1 MPSYIPTAG
10 GSSSGVQADEV
21 LYLDPL
27 FDRLEAI
34 ERRLDLAAQNPPPV
48 VTVPE
53 PEPDLSPVYLQLK
66 ALRQELPDLVSA
78 TVRAQLA
85 TAEARLP
92 QPHPQP
98 EALDA
103 VIRESVAIAV
113 AGRFEMLEHALK
125 DHAASITALHERV
138 NQNDSNLQRLVA
150 VISRLIE
157 GPGIQP
163 VATVPDT
170 TRAHAAASFEAHLS
184 DALKTQAM
192 NNPADPAPDNTP
204 RRPRSPLS
212 RII

>member
-10 GSSSGVQADEV
+10 GSSSGVQADDV

-34 ERRLDLAAQNPPPV
+34 ERRLDVAAQNPPPV

-53 PEPDLSPVYLQLK
+53 PDLSPVYLQLQ

-78 TVRAQLA
+78 TGRAQLE

-103 VIRESVAIAV
+103 VIRESVSVAV
-113 AGRFEMLEHALK
+113 AGRFETLEHALK
-125 DHAASITALHERV
+125 DHAASITTLHERV
-138 NQNDSNLQRLVA
+138 NQTDSNLQRLVA

-163 VATVPDT
+163 VATGPDT

-184 DALKTQAM
+184 DALKTQAI
-192 NNPADPAPDNTP
+192 NNPADPAPDTPP

>member
-10 GSSSGVQADEV
+10 GSSSGVQADDV

-48 VTVPE
+48 VAV
-53 PEPDLSPVYLQLK
+53 PEPDLSPVYLQLQ

-78 TVRAQLA
+78 TVRAQLE

-103 VIRESVAIAV
+103 VIRESVSVAV
-113 AGRFEMLEHALK
+113 AGRFETLEHALK
-125 DHAASITALHERV
+125 DHAASITTLHERV
-138 NQNDSNLQRLVA
+138 NQTDSNLQRLVA

-163 VATVPDT
+163 VATGPDT

>member
-1 MPSYIPTAG
+1 MPSHIPTAG
-10 GSSSGVQADEV
+10 GSPSAVQADDI

-48 VTVPE
+48 VAAA
-53 PEPDLSPVYLQLK
+53 EPDLSPVYLQLQT
-66 ALRQELPDLVSA
+66 LRQELPDLVAA
-78 TVRAQLA
+78 TVRAQLEV
-85 TAEARLP
+85 AEARLP
-92 QPHPQP
+92 QTHPQP

-103 VIRESVAIAV
+103 SIRESVAIAV
-113 AGRFEMLEHALK
+113 AGRFGILERALK

-157 GPGIQP
+157 GPGIQTA
-163 VATVPDT
+163 ATAPDA
-170 TRAHAAASFEAHLS
+170 TRAHAAASFAAHFS

>member
-10 GSSSGVQADEV
+10 GSSSGVQADDV

-34 ERRLDLAAQNPPPV
+34 ERRLDVAAQNPPPV

-53 PEPDLSPVYLQLK
+53 PDLSPVYLQLQ

-78 TVRAQLA
+78 TVRAQLK

-103 VIRESVAIAV
+103 VIRESVSVAV
-113 AGRFEMLEHALK
+113 AGRFETLEHALK
-125 DHAASITALHERV
+125 DHAASITTLHERV
-138 NQNDSNLQRLVA
+138 NQTDSNLQRLVA

-157 GPGIQP
+157 GPGMQP
-163 VATVPDT
+163 VATAPDT

-184 DALKTQAM
+184 DALKTQAI
-192 NNPADPAPDNTP
+192 NNPADPAPDPPP

>member
-10 GSSSGVQADEV
+10 GSSSGVQADDV

-34 ERRLDLAAQNPPPV
+34 ERRLDVAAQNPPPV

-53 PEPDLSPVYLQLK
+53 PDLSPVYLQLQ

-78 TVRAQLA
+78 TVRAQLE

-103 VIRESVAIAV
+103 VIRESVSVAV
-113 AGRFEMLEHALK
+113 AGRFETLEHALK
-125 DHAASITALHERV
+125 DHAASITTLHERV
-138 NQNDSNLQRLVA
+138 NQTDSNLQRLVA

-163 VATVPDT
+163 VATGPDT

>member
-10 GSSSGVQADEV
+10 GSSSGVQADDV

-34 ERRLDLAAQNPPPV
+34 ERRLDVAAQNPPPV

-53 PEPDLSPVYLQLK
+53 PDLSPVYLQLQ

-78 TVRAQLA
+78 TVRAQLK

-103 VIRESVAIAV
+103 VIRESVSVAV
-113 AGRFEMLEHALK
+113 AGRFETLEHALK
-125 DHAASITALHERV
+125 DHAASITTLHERV
-138 NQNDSNLQRLVA
+138 NQTDSNLQRLVA

-157 GPGIQP
+157 GPGMQP
-163 VATVPDT
+163 VATAPDT

-184 DALKTQAM
+184 DALKTQAI
-192 NNPADPAPDNTP
+192 NNPADPAPDP
-204 RRPRSPLS
+204 PPADPAHP
-212 RII
+212 

>member
-10 GSSSGVQADEV
+10 RSSSGVQADDV

-53 PEPDLSPVYLQLK
+53 PDFSPVYLQLQ

-85 TAEARLP
+85 TAEACLPLP

-103 VIRESVAIAV
+103 VIRESVSAAV
-113 AGRFEMLEHALK
+113 AGRFEALEHALK
-125 DHAASITALHERV
+125 DHAASITTLHERV
-138 NQNDSNLQRLVA
+138 NQTDSNLQRLVA

-157 GPGIQP
+157 GPGMQP
-163 VATVPDT
+163 VATGPDT

-192 NNPADPAPDNTP
+192 NNPEDQALDNPP
-204 RRPRSPLS
+204 RRPRAPLS